1 MSMTV
6 EIAASRIVR
15 ELHAS
20 ETEID
25 RAIASSAS
33 LLATMAQARL
43 DTAAPGATGQVAI
56 MRLVKT
62 IGALTDARSDIIR
75 THAELFKVGEERGDL
90 PGVPS
95 DCPNGQIHRE
105 VAPLRIAS

>member
-1 MSMTV
+1 
-6 EIAASRIVR
+6 
-15 ELHAS
+15 
-20 ETEID
+20 
-25 RAIASSAS
+25 
-33 LLATMAQARL
+33 MAQARL
-43 DTAAPGATGQVAI
+43 DTAAPVATGQVAL

-75 THAELFKVGEERGDL
+75 THAELFKIGEERGDL

-95 DCPNGQIHRE
+95 DCPNGQIERE

>member
-1 MSMTV
+1 MPITV

-25 RAIASSAS
+25 RAIASSAT
-33 LLATMAQARL
+33 LLATMTQARL
-43 DTAAPGATGQVAI
+43 DTAAPAATGQVAI

-75 THAELFKVGEERGDL
+75 THAELYKVGEERADF
-90 PGVPS
+90 PGGPS
-95 DCPNGQIHRE
+95 DCPNVFTGQSTNK
-105 VAPLRIAS
+105 LRIAS